1 MSTVSDPR
9 DTISRLRRRLAKIA
23 INARTSRAIFEEESV
38 KVLDIPVFIDMYNYY
53 MNGVNNADQLR
64 YYYFIQRVYFKS

>member
-9 DTISRLRRRLAKIA
+9 DTISRLRRRPAKIA
-23 INARTSRAIFEEESV
+23 INTRTSRAPFGEINI
-38 KVLDIPVFIDMYNYY
+38 KVIDIPVFIDMYNYY

-64 YYYFIQRVYFKS
+64 CYYST